1 MTISKA
7 NAKINADKK
16 AAKYDAKIA
25 EKARRAAMGE
35 MNERQVLF
43 CEEFLNPENKFSI
56 PAAYIAAGYSYK
68 SASTAAY
75 ELYNKPHI
83 QTYIT
88 KLKSKR
94 VQRQEVTVTR
104 VVEDLLRIARKAEKA
119 CAYAPAT
126 RALELVGKHIGMF
139 HDKID
144 MEINYDAKG
153 DTPEID
159 REIERLLKIL
169 PTDKKKEKE
178 TTDDSEET
186 IH

>member
-1 MTISKA
+1 MGDFTKEMR
-7 NAKINADKK
+7 DKS
-16 AAKYDAKIA
+16 IA
-25 EKARRAAMGE
+25 EKKRRQAAGE
-35 MNERQVLF
+35 LNERQQLF

-56 PAAYIAAGYSYK
+56 TAAYIAAGYSHK
-68 SASTAAY
+68 SASTNAY

-83 QTYIT
+83 QAQIAR
-88 KLKSKR
+88 LKSKR
-94 VQRQEVTVTR
+94 VQRQEVTVSR
-104 VVEDLLRIARKAEKA
+104 VVEDLLRIARKAEKEGMF
-119 CAYAPAT
+119 APAT

-139 HDKID
+139 HEKID

-169 PTDKKKEKE
+169 PTDKKKE
-178 TTDDSEET
+178 TTDDPEET

>member
-7 NAKINADKK
+7 NAKIMADKK
-16 AAKYDAKIA
+16 AERYDAKIA
-25 EKARRAAMGE
+25 EEKRRAAMGE
-35 MNERQVLF
+35 MNERQIRF

-56 PAAYIAAGYSYK
+56 AAAYIAAGYSHK
-68 SASTAAY
+68 SASTNAY

-83 QTYIT
+83 QAEIMR
-88 KLKSKR
+88 LKSKR
-94 VQRQEVTVTR
+94 LKHQEVSVSR
-104 VVEDLLRIARKAEKA
+104 VVEDLLRIARKAEKEGMF
-119 CAYAPAT
+119 APAT

-139 HDKID
+139 HEKID

-169 PTDKKKEKE
+169 PTEKIKKE
-178 TTDDSEET
+178 TADDPEET
-186 IH
+186 VH

>member
-7 NAKINADKK
+7 NAKIRADKK
-16 AAKYDAKIA
+16 VERYDAKIA
-25 EKARRAAMGE
+25 EEKRRAAMGE
-35 MNERQVLF
+35 MNERQRQF
-43 CEEFLNPENKFSI
+43 CLEFLNPENKFSI
-56 PAAYIAAGYSYK
+56 AAAYIAAGYSYK
-68 SASTAAY
+68 SASTNAH
-75 ELYNKPHI
+75 ELYNKPQI
-83 QTYIT
+83 QAEIMR
-88 KLKSKR
+88 LKSKR
-94 VQRQEVTVTR
+94 SRGQEVTMSR

-139 HDKID
+139 HEKID

-169 PTDKKKEKE
+169 PKPNGKE
-178 TTDDSEET
+178 TSHDNSETET
-186 IH
+186 TH